1 MYVRNDQIRSELS
14 WHFNKLP
21 TNETLKKI
29 QGSNRIGSHD
39 LYHTNAMLLATELH
53 CIKPKIGSKVKFE
66 VMLSWKGVK
75 WKVYENLEYT
85 EGLENIS
92 KKKEKER
99 KEKRRKKFK
108 SGLKPGE

>member
-53 CIKPKIGSKVKFE
+53 CIKPKIGSKVNFE

-75 WKVYENLEYT
+75 WKVYKNLEYNNIW
-85 EGLENIS
+85 LYFNIS
-92 KKKEKER
+92 EKGLCSPQR
-99 KEKRRKKFK
+99 SQQSYSRRAT
-108 SGLKPGE
+108 